1 VEESGRGE
9 READSPP
16 RLLHKTTIGFS
27 LSAEDE
33 IFLLIIIHG
42 KIQLVLKTEY
52 SCWAAIANLMV
63 ANCRPYGCQLP
74 PLRLPIAALVGCHV
88 PPIMI
93 IAILQDNRL

>member
-1 VEESGRGE
+1 MEESGRGE

-42 KIQLVLKTEY
+42 KIQLVLFLAK
-52 SCWAAIANLMV
+52 IANAFEIELHDLTNISKV
-63 ANCRPYGCQLP
+63 D
-74 PLRLPIAALVGCHV
+74 I
-88 PPIMI
+88 
-93 IAILQDNRL
+93 